1 MTNLL
6 TDHLKIIS
14 NYMRSSFMRA
24 SGLYVLLLPEFPA
37 AKRVSRVA
45 GFSNVWM
52 MKWVT
57 DTDFSFTQNFYWV
70 PGNCILWFSSCSCSA
85 WVPFAWLPKGC
96 LNSLA
101 ICIPIKIESQNP
113 LPAYFYLLRQNDFSL
128 SSSFVIIP
136 NPKLNYLVF

>member
-85 WVPFAWLPKGC
+85 WVPFACFPKDVQT
-96 LNSLA
+96 LWQFVFQSKLRA
-101 ICIPIKIESQNP
+101 KTR
-113 LPAYFYLLRQNDFSL
+113 LPAYLYLLRQNDFSL